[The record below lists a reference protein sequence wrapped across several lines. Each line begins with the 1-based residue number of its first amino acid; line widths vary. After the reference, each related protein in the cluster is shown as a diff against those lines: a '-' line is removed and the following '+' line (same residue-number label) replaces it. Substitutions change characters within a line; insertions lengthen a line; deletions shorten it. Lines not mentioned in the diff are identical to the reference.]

1 MPHIW
6 LALLLLWLCG
16 PAWALQP
23 ALLESDDLRLSLG
36 PSMGY
41 LEDPDGSLTLE
52 QVGNLPDQR
61 FIPVAGEHANLGKNN
76 SVWWFRVQLDNRL
89 PSDLAGYLEVNYPL
103 LDHLQLYLAGPD
115 GNWQTQESG
124 DKYAFSQRPVQVRNF
139 WFPVDLQPG
148 SSTLLIRVETT
159 STVFVPLF
167 FSTYH
172 ASAAAQENLMGIN
185 GAFYGVLFAMF
196 CYNLFL
202 FISLREAAYFWYLV
216 YSFNIG
222 LFAASFDGMLFKLL
236 PEHVGLQSVSIYIL
250 MYIHCLT
257 ATQFSRHFLHT
268 QQYFPRLDLGL
279 RLFMLLVGSCLVSLP
294 LIGLQA
300 WNILASLT
308 VLAVSLVLLLSGA
321 YVWRKGL
328 RYGSYY
334 ILPRGILLASLI
346 LPTSGSLGL

>member
-23 ALLESDDLRLSLG
+23 ALLESNDLRLSLG

-41 LEDPDGSLTLE
+41 LEDPDGSLSLE
-52 QVGNLPDQR
+52 QVGRLPD
-61 FIPVAGEHANLGKNN
+61 
-76 SVWWFRVQLDNRL
+76 
-89 PSDLAGYLEVNYPL
+89 DLAGYLEVNYPL

-139 WFPVDLQPG
+139 WFPVDLPPG

-202 FISLREAAYFWYLV
+202 FIS
-216 YSFNIG
+216 
-222 LFAASFDGMLFKLL
+222 
-236 PEHVGLQSVSIYIL
+236 
-250 MYIHCLT
+250 
-257 ATQFSRHFLHT
+257 
-268 QQYFPRLDLGL
+268 
-279 RLFMLLVGSCLVSLP
+279 
-294 LIGLQA
+294 
-300 WNILASLT
+300 
-308 VLAVSLVLLLSGA
+308 
-321 YVWRKGL
+321 
-328 RYGSYY
+328 
-334 ILPRGILLASLI
+334 
-346 LPTSGSLGL
+346 